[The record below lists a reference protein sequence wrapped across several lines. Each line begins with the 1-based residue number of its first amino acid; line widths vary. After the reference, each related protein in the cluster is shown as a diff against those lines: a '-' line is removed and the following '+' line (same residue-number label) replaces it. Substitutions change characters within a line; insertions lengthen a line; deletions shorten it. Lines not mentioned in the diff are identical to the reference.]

1 MKIINTFVPGLY
13 AFKYSD
19 NEPDEFERVF
29 DEWQDPLF
37 LNDFFEENCH
47 DLTISIEEAIEK
59 VKNEAVF
66 LRDKLLKLATYQPNK
81 IKELFKNLDNTAE
94 YYVLPR
100 QKASNRWIRLYA
112 IKIDENFFVVTGGAI
127 KLDNQHL
134 MQHRTHTKKEL
145 LKINQCRDY
154 LNDQGVIDID
164 SFQEIFF

>member
-37 LNDFFEENCH
+37 LNDFFEENCQ

-66 LRDKLLKLATYQPNK
+66 LRDKLLKLATSKPNK

-100 QKASNRWIRLYA
+100 QKASN
-112 IKIDENFFVVTGGAI
+112 
-127 KLDNQHL
+127 
-134 MQHRTHTKKEL
+134 
-145 LKINQCRDY
+145 
-154 LNDQGVIDID
+154 
-164 SFQEIFF
+164 